1 MGRGEWRGGTE
12 EIGNRN
18 GCKTCMVYTVFY

>member
-18 GCKTCMVYTVFY
+18 GCKTCMVYAVFY